1 LQQLIQF
8 NNQSE
13 QKRKIE
19 DMTTLQLRK
28 LIEPLPLKKLT
39 LSPIIDG
46 TLVVSTENGK
56 VYVIGVGKKREVQDV
71 DTKNTLLLYNRSR
84 KIQEKIV
91 ELSKDELDQYEDG
104 LAHPRRLE
112 RGGYL
117 QNGPISVAIPP
128 AWQFLDTFTINKFP
142 KDEFNVKP
150 TMERDDTLDPNR
162 ITAVRFTRLT
172 GEGHCYVLLE
182 PLGSA
187 RSHSE

>member
-1 LQQLIQF
+1 
-8 NNQSE
+8 
-13 QKRKIE
+13 
-19 DMTTLQLRK
+19 MTTLQLRK
-28 LIEPLPLKKLT
+28 LIEPSPLKKLT

-56 VYVIGVGKKREVQDV
+56 FYVIGVGEKREVQDV

-91 ELSKDELDQYEDG
+91 KLSKDELDQYDDG
-104 LAHPRRLE
+104 LPHPRRLE

-117 QNGPISVAIPP
+117 QNDPISVAIPP
-128 AWQFLDTFTINKFP
+128 AWQFLDTFRINKFP

-150 TMERDDTLDPNR
+150 TMKTDDTLDPNR
-162 ITAVRFTRLT
+162 ITAVGFTRLT

-187 RSHSE
+187 